1 MGLHSAR
8 WRVHASAVDDVS
20 LIEQGL
26 RWLTGEGCE
35 VNMEK
40 GKSWHGSEQTIIEAS
55 ISGRKA
61 SAYSLSRLGG
71 EGLRNLLENGI
82 SNRLDEDK
90 VLHIRIS
97 LAELVCGEVTIVSD
111 DSSEATAKGRFKVE
125 SYPGQE
131 VESVATGLIHELIEK
146 A

>member
-40 GKSWHGSEQTIIEAS
+40 GKSWHGSEQTIIETS

-61 SAYSLSRLGG
+61 SAFALSRLGE
-71 EGLRNLLENGI
+71 EGLRYVLENGI

-90 VLHIRIS
+90 FLHIRIS
-97 LAELVCGEVTIVSD
+97 LAELVCGEVTVVSD

-131 VESVATGLIHELIEK
+131 VGAVVTRLIHELIEK

>member
-8 WRVHASAVDDVS
+8 WRVHASAVDDVP

-35 VNMEK
+35 VNVER

-61 SAYSLSRLGG
+61 SIYALSRLGE
-71 EGLRNLLENGI
+71 EGLRHLLENGI
-82 SNRLDEDK
+82 TNRLDEDK

-97 LAELVCGEVTIVSD
+97 LAELVCGEVTVVDD
-111 DSSEATAKGRFKVE
+111 DSSEAAAKGRFKVE

-131 VESVATGLIHELIEK
+131 VGSIATELIHELIEK